1 MLQVTGKSVG
11 DFLEVLIAPVYVPDI
26 VIDTVEEAEKRDV
39 KSQGSRVRVC
49 SVDRYSKSVREAKL
63 IRGSWIAPCTIA
75 ACKPHPLGLPFVCFL
90 HLPKKLSGT
99 IAPSKVKTCY
109 NCFFLSY
116 TFPGFHAIGIK
127 FTSGCI

>member
-75 ACKPHPLGLPFVCFL
+75 ACKPHPPWAFPSFAFCIYRKNCPVLL
-90 HLPKKLSGT
+90 HLLK
-99 IAPSKVKTCY
+99 
-109 NCFFLSY
+109 
-116 TFPGFHAIGIK
+116 
-127 FTSGCI
+127 